1 MASFTSILAFSCPSS
16 LHALPT
22 PTPHCP
28 TLPQPLAI
36 YQSLF
41 CSWDKEDEE
50 RDSSNLTAEMK
61 IWEEHVSW
69 ESPEKPCLWCL
80 TAPPR
85 SWSPM
90 AGSPPLSVL
99 HSLPV
104 QTLCPAGLPFSSP
117 LMLPFP
123 PPQWPFSPNHHTQTS
138 RAGSNATFSL
148 KRHKQRKNYE
158 V

>member
-1 MASFTSILAFSCPSS
+1 MASFTSILAFSCPNS

-80 TAPPR
+80 TAPP
-85 SWSPM
+85 P
-90 AGSPPLSVL
+90 VL
-99 HSLPV
+99 VAHGRLPT
-104 QTLCPAGLPFSSP
+104 TLCLAFSTSADTLPSRSSLLFP
-117 LMLPFP
+117 FNASIPSTSMALLSQSPHPDIQGWFKCHLLPEKA
-123 PPQWPFSPNHHTQTS
+123 QTKKK
-138 RAGSNATFSL
+138 L
-148 KRHKQRKNYE
+148 
-158 V
+158 